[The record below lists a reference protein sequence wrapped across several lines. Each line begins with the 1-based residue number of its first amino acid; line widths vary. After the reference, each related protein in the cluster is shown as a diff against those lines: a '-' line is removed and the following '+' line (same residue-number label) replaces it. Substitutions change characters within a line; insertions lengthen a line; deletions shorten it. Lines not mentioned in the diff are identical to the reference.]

1 MSLLGTRDYYKPFD
15 HPWMYDYFKLQNQMH
30 WMADDVPLN
39 TDVKDWNNISDNER
53 NLLTQIFRLF
63 TQSDVDV
70 ASGYVNK
77 YMKLFKKPEAT
88 MMMSSFANM
97 EAIHQDAYSILLETV
112 GMRDTEYK
120 AFAEY
125 EEMANK
131 HEYINQFKPT
141 LKNKRE
147 IAKALAVYSGFTE
160 GLQLFSSFAILL
172 NFPRFGKM
180 KGMGQIV
187 TYSIRDESLHVEA
200 MTRLFREFIQENI
213 EIWTDDFKG
222 EIYQICREMVE
233 LEDKFL
239 DLVFEMGDLEGLT
252 KEDMYAYNRYI
263 ADRRLLQLGLKT
275 NYDQRENPLTWI
287 DEVIGVEHQ
296 NFFEGKSTS
305 YMKAG
310 LRGDHGSLTF
320 TELKNETE

>member
-39 TDVKDWNNISDNER
+39 TDVKDWNSISDNER

-77 YMKLFKKPEAT
+77 YMKLFRKPEAI

-141 LKNKRE
+141 RKNK
-147 IAKALAVYSGFTE
+147 K
-160 GLQLFSSFAILL
+160 
-172 NFPRFGKM
+172 K
-180 KGMGQIV
+180 
-187 TYSIRDESLHVEA
+187 
-200 MTRLFREFIQENI
+200 
-213 EIWTDDFKG
+213 
-222 EIYQICREMVE
+222 
-233 LEDKFL
+233 
-239 DLVFEMGDLEGLT
+239 
-252 KEDMYAYNRYI
+252 
-263 ADRRLLQLGLKT
+263 
-275 NYDQRENPLTWI
+275 
-287 DEVIGVEHQ
+287 
-296 NFFEGKSTS
+296 
-305 YMKAG
+305 
-310 LRGDHGSLTF
+310 
-320 TELKNETE
+320 

>member
-1 MSLLGTRDYYKPFD
+1 
-15 HPWMYDYFKLQNQMH
+15 
-30 WMADDVPLN
+30 
-39 TDVKDWNNISDNER
+39 
-53 NLLTQIFRLF
+53 
-63 TQSDVDV
+63 
-70 ASGYVNK
+70 
-77 YMKLFKKPEAT
+77 
-88 MMMSSFANM
+88 
-97 EAIHQDAYSILLETV
+97 
-112 GMRDTEYK
+112 
-120 AFAEY
+120 
-125 EEMANK
+125 
-131 HEYINQFKPT
+131 
-141 LKNKRE
+141 
-147 IAKALAVYSGFTE
+147 
-160 GLQLFSSFAILL
+160 
-172 NFPRFGKM
+172 
-180 KGMGQIV
+180 
-187 TYSIRDESLHVEA
+187 

-213 EIWTDDFKG
+213 EIWTDDFKA

-252 KEDMYAYNRYI
+252 KKDMYAYNRYI

-275 NYDQRENPLTWI
+275 NFDQRDNPLTWI